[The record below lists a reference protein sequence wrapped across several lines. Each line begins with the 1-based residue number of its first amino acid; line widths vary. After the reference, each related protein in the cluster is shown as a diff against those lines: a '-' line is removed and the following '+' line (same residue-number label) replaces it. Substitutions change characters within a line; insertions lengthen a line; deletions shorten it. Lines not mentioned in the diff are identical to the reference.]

1 MTIGAL
7 IIPGAVVLVAIV
19 ITVWV
24 MSGDS
29 LSPDPWDPEIEKL
42 IQDPAAEPLCH
53 RCLTPQSPI
62 GWFCPECGTGVGPYN
77 NYMPFVY
84 AFSEGEVLRAGVLDH
99 VRRSPVV
106 VLGFLLYSA
115 AVYAVFAPIYW
126 YYLFSNFR
134 RHPRKPVPEA

>member
-7 IIPGAVVLVAIV
+7 IILGAVVLVAIALA
-19 ITVWV
+19 VWIF
-24 MSGDS
+24 SGDS
-29 LSPDPWDPEIEKL
+29 LSPDPWGPEIEQL
-42 IQDPAAEPLCH
+42 IQDPATEPLCH

-62 GWFCPECGTGVGPYN
+62 GWFWPECGTGVGPYN

-84 AFSEGEVLRAGVLDH
+84 TFSVGEVLRAGVLDH

-106 VLGFLLYSA
+106 VLGYLMCSA
-115 AVYAVFAPIYW
+115 NYAVFAPIYW

-134 RHPRKPVPEA
+134 RHKQPAPEA